1 MAVDKTKVDY
11 DKDGILTASDRK
23 LAERD
28 VNADGKVDAKDEAA
42 RKKARKPKV
51 SESVTTYDAQGR
63 PVKTT
68 TTTPM
73 DEAEDAGPL
82 PSARDFGISGQAAA
96 QYGLTEFIQQMI
108 DEGVTSKAEF
118 FQRLEE
124 HPFGKERTAAQEAFD
139 IAIAGP
145 EAEDLQARIENE
157 KADLSAMASR
167 AGVMLDDQMLTDI
180 ATQSVRNAL
189 QGQDRML
196 LFQKK
201 IAEGFAPTAGA
212 PTQGT
217 AAEIYETFR
226 NMARAYGLPIN
237 DSDLQQRTRDA
248 LAQGSNWQSWVES
261 QREVFRSQ
269 AKNLYPT
276 VAQQLDTS
284 TITDIIDPYLNDAAE
299 ILGLNKGN
307 LNPLDPTWLG
317 ALNGPN
323 GPLSRDEWIRVLRTD
338 PKFGFDRTV
347 RARQEYAAVAD
358 EIIAAFAR
366 A

>member
-11 DKDGILTASDRK
+11 DKDGVLTASDRK

-28 VNADGKVDAKDEAA
+28 TNADGKVDAKDA
-42 RKKARKPKV
+42 KAKKPKV
-51 SESVTTYDAQGR
+51 SESVTTYDSKGN

-68 TTTPM
+68 TKTPM
-73 DEAEDAGPL
+73 DEVDNAPL
-82 PSARDFGISGQAAA
+82 PSARDFGISGQAAE
-96 QYGLTEFIQQMI
+96 QYGLVQFIQDMI
-108 DEGVTSKAEF
+108 DAGVTDKAEF

-124 HPFGKERTAAQEAFD
+124 TPFGKERTAAQQAFD

-157 KADLSAMASR
+157 KADLSAMATR
-167 AGVMLDDQMLTDI
+167 AGVTLDQQMLNDI
-180 ATQSVRNAL
+180 ATQAVRNNL

-196 LFQKK
+196 LFQKR
-201 IAEGFAPTAGA
+201 IAEGYAPAAGA

-217 AAEIYETFR
+217 AAEIYESLKS
-226 NMARAYGLPIN
+226 MARNYGLPIN

-261 QREVFRSQ
+261 QREVFRAQ
-269 AKNLYPT
+269 AKNLYPK
-276 VAQQLDTS
+276 VAQQLDSS
-284 TITDIIDPYLNDAAE
+284 TFTDIMDPYLNDAAE
-299 ILGLNKGN
+299 TLGLNKGN
-307 LNPLDPTWLG
+307 LNPLDPTWSA

-323 GPLSRDEWIRVLRTD
+323 GPLSRDEWIRSLRTD
-338 PKFGFDRTV
+338 PKFGFDRTTK
-347 RARQEYAAVAD
+347 ARQEYASLAD
-358 EIIAAFAR
+358 ELTAAFAR